1 MCSHFKDEKQLKDY
15 LSFNDPLEKY
25 RNLDAITLT
34 CSIVETTIFSLLQFL
49 SPLLI
54 IFALIFSVQPELTS
68 GYFKNILM
76 REEYRK
82 YKKGLLKKIVI
93 ISLTTPIILL
103 IIFLIS
109 NLITQFNYHFPND
122 ISIYAVY
129 DKWKYNNF
137 ILYGLIVCFAQFL
150 INIFYCCIGLY
161 SCLKNKNSIV
171 STIMGYIL
179 FLLADLFIYIVVYVY
194 IINKLLGFKNLT
206 DYFNITGYWF
216 FNVGSSC
223 IYVILISFIIQ
234 LLAVLLI
241 KKIYKNKERIIINY
255 EDQNA

>member
-1 MCSHFKDEKQLKDY
+1 
-15 LSFNDPLEKY
+15 
-25 RNLDAITLT
+25 
-34 CSIVETTIFSLLQFL
+34 
-49 SPLLI
+49 
-54 IFALIFSVQPELTS
+54 
-68 GYFKNILM
+68 
-76 REEYRK
+76 
-82 YKKGLLKKIVI
+82 
-93 ISLTTPIILL
+93 
-103 IIFLIS
+103 
-109 NLITQFNYHFPND
+109 
-122 ISIYAVY
+122 
-129 DKWKYNNF
+129 
-137 ILYGLIVCFAQFL
+137 
-150 INIFYCCIGLY
+150 
-161 SCLKNKNSIV
+161 
-171 STIMGYIL
+171 MGYIL